1 MNGPFPAGDHNIT
14 VFRNEGLKDKIPSGK
29 KAIGD
34 NGYRG
39 EDATSTPNAHDE
51 AYESSKV
58 ALEPSTSLSMLG

>member
-1 MNGPFPAGDHNIT
+1 MNGLFPAGDHDIT

-39 EDATSTPNAHDE
+39 EDAIISTPNAHDE
-51 AYESSKV
+51 AEVQKFKSR
-58 ALEPSTSLSMLG
+58 AR